1 MTIGR
6 IAALLTIILFGLA
19 PELSM
24 AQSSE
29 SVWAE
34 NIRQLLDDFL
44 YGASVGD
51 ANAHDRFWAE
61 ELIYTSSSGE
71 RYGKD
76 AIMSGFEE
84 DPELDEQP
92 SVMYRA
98 EDVVIRFYGNTA
110 VLTFTL
116 VADPQDDP
124 NEPNSYYYNSGVL
137 TKVGAQ
143 WKVINW
149 QATAVPA
156 VN

>member
-1 MTIGR
+1 MSHNRT
-6 IAALLTIILFGLA
+6 LFLSLIIIFSLA
-19 PELSM
+19 PALSI
-24 AQSSE
+24 AQSAE

-51 ANAHDRFWAE
+51 AAAHDRFWSE

-76 AIMSGFEE
+76 AIMSSFEE
-84 DPELDEQP
+84 EPVIDEEP
-92 SVMYRA
+92 SVMYSA

-110 VLTFTL
+110 ILTFTL

-124 NEPNSYYYNSGVL
+124 NEPNSFYYNSGVL
-137 TKVGAQ
+137 TKVGTQ

-156 VN
+156 VD